1 MGDLRDESED
11 ELGDD
16 VSDADDFDA
25 DESDTDVLTD
35 GELVGWRKIQ
45 NSFTNDSRC

>member
-1 MGDLRDESED
+1 MGDLNDESD
-11 ELGDD
+11 ESGDESND
-16 VSDADDFDA
+16 DDFDA

>member
-1 MGDLRDESED
+1 MGDLNDEPDES
-11 ELGDD
+11 GDNE
-16 VSDADDFDA
+16 SDADDFDA
-25 DESDTDVLTD
+25 DESDTDVLTN